1 MEIQFLGT
9 GAGMPAKHRNVS
21 SLVLKLLQE
30 RNEAWLFDCGE
41 ATQIQILHTTI
52 KPRKINKIF
61 ITHLHGDHI
70 FGLPGLLSSRTFQAG
85 EIQTPLTLYG
95 PKGIQEFV
103 ELTLKI
109 SQTKL
114 GYPIEFHELQSDGL
128 IFEDNSFKVET
139 KKLEHGI
146 PCFGYRITEKDKTG
160 ELQVDK
166 LQALGVPSGPIYGK
180 IKSGQSIEIGGV
192 TYPASDFI
200 GETKKGKVVTIL
212 GDTRRTDK
220 SIELAQ
226 NADVLVH
233 ESTYG
238 RNDQKVAYR
247 HFHSTSVDAAEI
259 AQAAGVKQLLLNH
272 ISARFTIK
280 GMYELEREAKRLFN
294 QTKIVRDLE
303 EVEIK

>member
-41 ATQIQILHTTI
+41 AAQIQILHTTI

-85 EIQTPLTLYG
+85 EIQMPLTVYG
-95 PKGIQEFV
+95 PVGIQAFIEMA
-103 ELTLKI
+103 LKI

-114 GYPIEFHELQSDGL
+114 GYPIEFHELKAEGV
-128 IFEDNSFKVET
+128 IFEDSSFRVET
-139 KKLEHGI
+139 AKLAHGI
-146 PCFGYRITEKDKTG
+146 PCFGYRIIEKDKTG

-166 LQALGVPSGPIYGK
+166 LQALGVLSGPIYGK
-180 IKSGQSIEIGGV
+180 IKSGQSIEVDGK

-200 GETKKGKVVTIL
+200 GETKLGKIVTIL
-212 GDTRRTDK
+212 GDTRRTEK
-220 SIELAQ
+220 SIALAK

-233 ESTYG
+233 EATYG
-238 RNDQKVAYR
+238 ESDQKLAYR
-247 HFHSTSVDAAEI
+247 HFHSTSVDAAKI

-280 GMYELEREAKRLFN
+280 GMYELEREAKQIFK